1 MRINLSD
8 DAERDLERGYLFY
21 EKQSDG
27 LGDYFLDT
35 LNSEIDSLL
44 LYAGVHRRV
53 HGLHRLLVKSFP
65 FAVYYEASGELVSVS
80 AVLDCRSNP
89 SKIRP
94 ILRSRKKKNDF

>member
-21 EKQSDG
+21 EKQGNG

-35 LNSEIDSLL
+35 LHSEIESLL
-44 LYAGVHRRV
+44 LYSGVHRRI
-53 HGLHRLLVKSFP
+53 HGLHRLVVQSFP
-65 FAVYYEASGELVSVS
+65 FAVYYDVSGELVLIW
-80 AVLDCRSNP
+80 AVLDCRSDP

-94 ILRSRKKKNDF
+94 ILRNRKKKNDC